1 MANWKKPPFWA
12 PFFPI
17 DVRKDERREHD
28 EAPRQPDRPGA
39 KWPRSAWSASAP
51 ASQRNA
57 PPSTIKYLE
66 AASRQ
71 VAEARDFQR
80 IPER

>member
-1 MANWKKPPFWA
+1 MSAGNTTRPHDSQIASGEMAP
-12 PFFPI
+12 
-17 DVRKDERREHD
+17 VGVERLGTRHTKER
-28 EAPRQPDRPGA
+28 A
-39 KWPRSAWSASAP
+39 
-51 ASQRNA
+51 
-57 PPSTIKYLE
+57 PSTIKYLE